1 MSSEYLPRE
10 DCRVTVCKLPPH
22 VKGLCTVKG
31 ADELIFINEDLS
43 EEAKIAAFAHE
54 LRHLRRGDL
63 YSEEPVSKI
72 EKNIKEDWSYERL
85 EDS

>member
-31 ADELIFINEDLS
+31 TEEIILINEDLS
-43 EEAKIAAFAHE
+43 EEAKLTAFLHE

-63 YSEEPVSKI
+63 YSDEPVIII
-72 EKNIKEDWSYERL
+72 EKQ
-85 EDS
+85 

>member
-31 ADELIFINEDLS
+31 TEEIILINEDLS
-43 EEAKIAAFAHE
+43 EEAKLTAFLHE

-63 YSEEPVSKI
+63 YSEEPVIII
-72 EKNIKEDWSYERL
+72 EKQ
-85 EDS
+85 

>member
-1 MSSEYLPRE
+1 MSGEYLPRE

-31 ADELIFINEDLS
+31 ADELILINEDLS
-43 EEAKIAAFAHE
+43 EEAKLTAFLHE

-63 YSEEPVSKI
+63 YSEEPLEEI
-72 EKNIKEDWSYERL
+72 EKE
-85 EDS
+85 

>member
-10 DCRVTVCKLPPH
+10 DCRITICKLPPH

-31 ADELIFINEDLS
+31 TEEIILINEDLS
-43 EEAKIAAFAHE
+43 EEAKLTAFLHE

-63 YSEEPVSKI
+63 YSEEPLEEI
-72 EKNIKEDWSYERL
+72 ERE
-85 EDS
+85 

>member
-43 EEAKIAAFAHE
+43 EEAKLAAFTHE

-63 YSEEPVSKI
+63 YSDKPLEEI
-72 EKNIKEDWSYERL
+72 ERE
-85 EDS
+85 

>member
-10 DCRVTVCKLPPH
+10 DCRITICKLPPH

-31 ADELIFINEDLS
+31 ADELILINEDLS
-43 EEAKIAAFAHE
+43 EEAKLAAFTHE

-63 YSEEPVSKI
+63 YSEEPLEEI
-72 EKNIKEDWSYERL
+72 ERE
-85 EDS
+85 

>member
-1 MSSEYLPRE
+1 MNSEYLPRE

-31 ADELIFINEDLS
+31 TEEIILINEDLS
-43 EEAKIAAFAHE
+43 DEAKQRAFAHE

-63 YSEEPVSKI
+63 YSDRPVSEI
-72 EKNIKEDWSYERL
+72 EGAQQDG
-85 EDS
+85 

>member
-10 DCRVTVCKLPPH
+10 DCRITICKLPPH

-31 ADELIFINEDLS
+31 TEEIILINEDLS
-43 EEAKIAAFAHE
+43 EEAKLTAFLHE

-63 YSEEPVSKI
+63 YSDEPVIII
-72 EKNIKEDWSYERL
+72 EKQ
-85 EDS
+85 

>member
-31 ADELIFINEDLS
+31 TEEIILINEDLS
-43 EEAKIAAFAHE
+43 EEAKLTAFLHE

-63 YSEEPVSKI
+63 YSEEPLEEI
-72 EKNIKEDWSYERL
+72 EKE
-85 EDS
+85 

>member
-10 DCRVTVCKLPPH
+10 DCRITVCKLPPH

-31 ADELIFINEDLS
+31 TEEIILINQDLS
-43 EEAKIAAFAHE
+43 DEAKLAAFAHE

-63 YSEEPVSKI
+63 YSDRPVEEI
-72 EKNIKEDWSYERL
+72 EGENIK
-85 EDS
+85 

>member
-1 MSSEYLPRE
+1 MSSQYLPRE

-31 ADELIFINEDLS
+31 TDEIILINEDLS
-43 EEAKIAAFAHE
+43 DEAKLEAFVHE

-63 YSEEPVSKI
+63 YSDRPVKEI
-72 EKNIKEDWSYERL
+72 EGDVLK
-85 EDS
+85 

>member
-10 DCRVTVCKLPPH
+10 DCRITICKLPPH

-31 ADELIFINEDLS
+31 ADELILINEDLS
-43 EEAKIAAFAHE
+43 EEAKLAAFTHE

-63 YSEEPVSKI
+63 YSDKPLEEI
-72 EKNIKEDWSYERL
+72 ERE
-85 EDS
+85 